1 MENNRIMN
9 KQSGFS
15 LIELVI
21 VIVIL
26 GLLAAAALPR
36 FLDVT
41 DEAKKASIKGIAGG
55 FATAVL
61 SARAQWEA
69 GGRPQTDSKNV
80 VDYDGTEFLLTS
92 SDNGDYR
99 DGYPIAL
106 YSSSASETTVSAG
119 SCQDLMEEL
128 MQNPPSVD
136 TDATSDP
143 EYLASINSNTECTYT
158 QQQNGTAHYFTYDV
172 TQGTVTVTVD
182 E

>member
-1 MENNRIMN
+1 MKKM
-9 KQSGFS
+9 SGFS

-69 GGRPQTDSKNV
+69 EGRPQTNGLNV
-80 VDYDGTEFLLTS
+80 VDYDGTDFVLTS
-92 SDNGDYR
+92 SDNSDFR

-106 YSSSASETTVSAG
+106 YSSQTGDVTTVTAS
-119 SCQDLMEEL
+119 SCQDLMQEL
-128 MQNPPSVD
+128 MQNPPTVD
-136 TDATSDP
+136 TDTSSDP
-143 EYLASINSNTECTYT
+143 EYLASASASTECTYT

-172 TQGTVTVTVD
+172 TQGQVTVTTD
-182 E
+182 D